1 MVYHSDLDITLK
13 GDILS
18 VREKEILRLIIE
30 GKSTNEIAKKLFISR
45 ITVNNH
51 RQNMLNRVGV
61 KDTTGLIILMKLCG
75 IC

>member
-30 GKSTNEIAKKLFISR
+30 GKSTNEIALELFISR
-45 ITVNNH
+45 TTVNNH

>member
-1 MVYHSDLDITLK
+1 MVYHSDLNITLK

>member
-18 VREKEILRLIIE
+18 VREKEKLRLIIE